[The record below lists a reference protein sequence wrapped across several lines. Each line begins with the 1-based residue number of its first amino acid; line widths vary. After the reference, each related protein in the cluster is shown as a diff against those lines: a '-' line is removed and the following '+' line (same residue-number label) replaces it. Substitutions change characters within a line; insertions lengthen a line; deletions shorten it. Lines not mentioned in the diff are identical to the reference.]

1 MFHYFGTLTNQRGDA
16 LPNWQVEVVD
26 VSSGATVNIFSDENS
41 TPITGNKAT
50 TDTAGNYDFF
60 VVSGTYSLKFY
71 DDAGTYQRTQRY
83 MPMYGADNATAA
95 ADSADDAAA
104 SAAAALTSESNAAAS
119 ATAAASSATAATT
132 NGAAQVTLAAAQAT
146 AAAASAAA
154 AAASVA
160 ATRQSF
166 GVEAYNGG
174 SAITQGIYNGDYNAA
189 ANYTINRFTAII
201 EDATVGAT
209 AQISVIV
216 DGVPTYGPVTVTFGT
231 ELATTPSFSIP
242 SGADD
247 AYLVENMT
255 GTVRKIY
262 IRADGVPA

>member
-119 ATAAASSATAATT
+119 ATAAASSATD
-132 NGAAQVTLAAAQAT
+132 
-146 AAAASAAA
+146 AAASATDAA
-154 AAASVA
+154 GSVGA
-160 ATRQSF
+160 VLQDPEVYIAPVD
-166 GVEAYNGG
+166 GLVEAAYYGEFFVSTDTDYTLLRHWIVLGTGTCDIYVNVNDINVAGPFEATTTTG
-174 SAITQGIYNGDYNAA
+174 SDVV
-189 ANYTINRFTAII
+189 TIS
-201 EDATVGAT
+201 AT
-209 AQISVIV
+209 AGQRVSFQIANI
-216 DGVPTYGPVTVTFGT
+216 
-231 ELATTPSFSIP
+231 
-242 SGADD
+242 
-247 AYLVENMT
+247 T
-255 GTVRKIY
+255 GTPLAIAIKLE
-262 IRADGVPA
+262 GLPA